1 MSDFRRRPSFLGDK
15 QEAILSNRPASD
27 ETISSK
33 SRSARKALIRKMTTF
48 EKKSE
53 LLKISEK
60 VERDRKVATSKSC
73 LGRRDFPLGDIF
85 PNANLRQS
93 SESWR
98 FGAML
103 LLIWNDLLQY
113 WPTSASIWSVFITS
127 LFCST

>member
-1 MSDFRRRPSFLGDK
+1 MSDFRRCPSFRGTNKKRFCQTDQHQMK
-15 QEAILSNRPASD
+15 RFQV
-27 ETISSK
+27 K

-93 SESWR
+93 SKSFR
-98 FGAML
+98 LGAML
-103 LLIWNDLLQY
+103 LLIWNDLFQC
-113 WPTSASIWSVFITS
+113 WPTSASIWSVFITN